1 MKHWT
6 SIFIIPA
13 LALLMAG
20 CAPGAISPAPVY
32 DDTDGMSTGPYPA
45 STRAGHPD
53 RDGFYVSMGPSG
65 LGLEVARGPWRG
77 VLYGGYTGAAGR
89 VSWSQDA
96 VGTSLD
102 AAYNAY
108 STWDWVDTDGDGLG
122 DTEVVTMVRTIGAAL
137 DATYYFEVPT
147 EIGSAYVGPRAR
159 AYFACTQEDT
169 TPYVCDRYG
178 LLPGGALGINVPL
191 GMFNDRMTLG
201 VEGSLFLVIPG
212 VTDRP
217 VFSVFSPF
225 AVSLSYRF

>member
-6 SIFIIPA
+6 SIALVFS

-32 DDTDGMSTGPYPA
+32 EGDGMSTGPYPA
-45 STRAGHPD
+45 STRAGHTEQ
-53 RDGFYVSMGPSG
+53 DGFYVSAGPVG

-77 VLYGGYTGAAGR
+77 VLYASYNGAAGR
-89 VSWSQDA
+89 VSWSQDE

-108 STWDWVDTDGDGLG
+108 TTWDYVDTDNDGVP
-122 DTEVVTMVRTIGAAL
+122 DTDVTTTVRTVGAAL
-137 DATYYFEVPT
+137 DATYYFGVPT
-147 EIGSAYVGPRAR
+147 DIGQAYVGPRAR
-159 AYFACTQEDT
+159 AYFACTQENT
-169 TPYVCDRYG
+169 APYVCDRYG
-178 LLPGGALGINVPL
+178 VLPGGVLGIDVPL
-191 GMFNDRMTLG
+191 GMFDGRMTLG
-201 VEGSLFLVIPG
+201 FEGSLFMVIPG

-217 VFSVFSPF
+217 SFSVFSPF